1 MARIITKELAIKIR
15 DKLHAVLIPERSSAH
30 DVYGIYYGGQIIAT
44 FGIRRG
50 SEKDKGHDHIPRNI
64 NVSTGF
70 AKQIGLCNKYLE
82 DYLEYLRQVGLLPE
96 LPGSP
101 AVTQL
106 PESTE

>member
-15 DKLHAVLIPERSSAH
+15 DKLGAIKMPERSSAH
-30 DVYGIYYGGQIIAT
+30 DVYGIYYNNQVIGLI
-44 FGIRRG
+44 GIRRG

-70 AKQIGLCNKYLE
+70 AKQIGLCNKYLK
-82 DYLEYLRQVGLLPE
+82 DYLEYLRQAGLLPQ
-96 LPGSP
+96 LPESATP
-101 AVTQL
+101 AQL

>member
-15 DKLHAVLIPERSSAH
+15 DKLGAVFIPGKSSAH
-30 DVYGIYYGGQIIAT
+30 DVYGIYYEGQVIAT

-50 SEKDKGHDHIPRNI
+50 SEKDLGHDHIPRNI

-82 DYLEYLRQVGLLPE
+82 DYLEYLRQAGLLPE
-96 LPGSP
+96 APESP
-101 AVTQL
+101 TPTQL
-106 PESTE
+106 PESTK